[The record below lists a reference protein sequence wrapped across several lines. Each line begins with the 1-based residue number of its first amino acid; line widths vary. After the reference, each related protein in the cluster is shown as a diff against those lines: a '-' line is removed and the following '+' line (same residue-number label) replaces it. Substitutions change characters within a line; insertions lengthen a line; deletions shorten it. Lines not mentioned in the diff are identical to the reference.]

1 MSSDATCNF
10 PMTLEEGKFIHDCL
24 LELKRTFYIGNSKHF
39 TVAKK
44 EMLDNLIDGLESFND
59 NHIDARGWEDE

>member
-10 PMTLEEGKFIHDCL
+10 PMTLEEGKFIRDCL
-24 LELKRTFYIGNSKHF
+24 LEVKHTFYIGNGKHF
-39 TVAKK
+39 SVAKK

-59 NHIDARGWEDE
+59 NHIDARWEE